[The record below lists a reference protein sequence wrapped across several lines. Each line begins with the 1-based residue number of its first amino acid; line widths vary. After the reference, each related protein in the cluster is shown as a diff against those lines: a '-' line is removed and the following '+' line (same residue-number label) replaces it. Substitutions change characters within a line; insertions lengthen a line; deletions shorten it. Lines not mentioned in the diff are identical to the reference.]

1 MKAQDINQL
10 SEQQLKDLMYAICR
24 SGRVV
29 MIGVDMHSHLIPP
42 QYYFAEHIKNFTGS
56 QPTEDDMSLIQSVF
70 ESDWSTH
77 EYLDDA
83 TQEIVDNNLV
93 D

>member
-29 MIGVDMHSHLIPP
+29 IP
-42 QYYFAEHIKNFTGS
+42 QYYFADHIKNFTGS

-83 TQEIVDNNLV
+83 TQQIVDNNLV

>member
-1 MKAQDINQL
+1 MTTEDIKNL
-10 SEQQLKDLMYAICR
+10 TENELKDLMYAICR

-29 MIGVDMHSHLIPP
+29 IP